1 MQQYTWIY
9 SLGQPLD
16 TAAESRLRAGLE
28 AFVQRWKTHGEP
40 VRGAFDVRH
49 GRFVLVQA
57 DPQDHRPSGCSIDSM
72 RKAVEETLR
81 AQDLSVLDPGIL
93 FYRDAEGAICQ
104 LHHRELKSAIET
116 GLLHAGTPVFDH
128 TLGQSDDLSRWEVPL
143 SSTWMARFL
152 KPEASKR

>member
-16 TAAESRLRAGLE
+16 AAAESRLRAGLE
-28 AFVQRWKTHGEP
+28 AFIQRWKTHGDP

-49 GRFVLVQA
+49 GRFVIVQA
-57 DPQDHRPSGCSIDSM
+57 DPQDLRPSGCSIDSM

-81 AQDLSVLDPGIL
+81 AQGLEALDPGVL
-93 FYRDAEGAICQ
+93 FYRDGSGAICQ
-104 LHHRELKSAIET
+104 LHHRGLKQALET
-116 GLLHAGTPVFDH
+116 GLLHAATPVFDH

-143 SSTWMARFL
+143 SATWMARFL